1 MFHLLQRKSTSD
13 KAVRRRQ
20 TIRKPKA
27 VQLLL
32 GQGSETQ
39 TVLQYGKAS

>member
-1 MFHLLQRKSTSD
+1 MKS
-13 KAVRRRQ
+13 RQ

-32 GQGSETQ
+32 GQGSETK
-39 TVLQYGKAS
+39 TVLEYGEAS